1 MPAIYPVSDLKNY
14 YSGIVNSVSYGNRV
28 YLTKNGVGKCAMVD
42 MRELEDLD
50 KQKAVLNL
58 MAKLTDARASVSEA
72 GGISAEIL
80 EKELGM

>member
-1 MPAIYPVSDLKNY
+1 MPAIFPVSDLKNY
-14 YSGIVNSVSYGNRV
+14 YSAIVNNVSYGNRV

-58 MAKLTDARASVSEA
+58 MTKLTDARASVSEA
-72 GGISAEIL
+72 GGINAEKL

>member
-50 KQKAVLNL
+50 KQKAVLKL
-58 MAKLTDARASVSEA
+58 MTKLTEARASVSGD
-72 GGISAEIL
+72 GGLSAEML

>member
-1 MPAIYPVSDLKNY
+1 MPAIFPVSDLKNY
-14 YSGIVNSVSYGNRV
+14 YSAIVNNVSYGNRV

-58 MAKLTDARASVSEA
+58 MTKLTDARASVNEA
-72 GGISAEIL
+72 GGISAEKL

>member
-1 MPAIYPVSDLKNY
+1 MPAIFPVSDLKNY
-14 YSGIVNSVSYGNRV
+14 YSAIVNNVSYGNRV
-28 YLTKNGVGKCAMVD
+28 YLTKNGQGKCAMVD

-58 MAKLTDARASVSEA
+58 MTKLTDARVSVSEA

>member
-1 MPAIYPVSDLKNY
+1 MRAIFPVSDLKDNY
-14 YSGIVNSVSYGNRV
+14 SAMVNNVSYGNRV

-58 MAKLTDARASVSEA
+58 MTKLTDAKASVSED
-72 GGISAEIL
+72 GGISAEML